1 MLRHGPG
8 RLAHGEEGRIVL
20 VFEVAD
26 DSEQK
31 KSEDS
36 APFSWSEATQSF
48 CCYPLKVFVPRE
60 AGRPCCRW
68 VYPIVFGGG
77 LVSGD
82 AVHIDVTAATRT
94 CVLLTSQ
101 SYPKVYQSKPGE
113 WSVQRC
119 TYNVQD
125 GALLCVLPDI
135 TTCFADASFEQTQV
149 AHLSVG
155 ANIVLLDWY
164 LAGRVE
170 NGERWAL
177 ARLASAINVYVEKE
191 LVLREAVDMASIAGL
206 SIQQSMGVYDVT
218 GVCLLLG
225 PYVAPLVAGICSRL
239 ESREQYGMKPSRSF
253 VAACSPLRSDNGKL
267 SGCVMRFMCLSS
279 QQAYSKL
286 EELLG
291 PLFFVLGGNPFALK
305 Y

>member
-60 AGRPCCRW
+60 AGQPCCRW

-82 AVHIDVTAATRT
+82 AVHIDLTAATGT

-101 SYPKVYQSKPGE
+101 SST
-113 WSVQRC
+113 S
-119 TYNVQD
+119 
-125 GALLCVLPDI
+125 L
-135 TTCFADASFEQTQV
+135 
-149 AHLSVG
+149 
-155 ANIVLLDWY
+155 
-164 LAGRVE
+164 
-170 NGERWAL
+170 
-177 ARLASAINVYVEKE
+177 
-191 LVLREAVDMASIAGL
+191 
-206 SIQQSMGVYDVT
+206 
-218 GVCLLLG
+218 
-225 PYVAPLVAGICSRL
+225 
-239 ESREQYGMKPSRSF
+239 SRESGLCNAVPTMCKMAPCF
-253 VAACSPLRSDNGKL
+253 VCCPI
-267 SGCVMRFMCLSS
+267 
-279 QQAYSKL
+279 
-286 EELLG
+286 
-291 PLFFVLGGNPFALK
+291 
-305 Y
+305 

>member
-218 GVCLLLG
+218 G
-225 PYVAPLVAGICSRL
+225 
-239 ESREQYGMKPSRSF
+239 MKPSRSF